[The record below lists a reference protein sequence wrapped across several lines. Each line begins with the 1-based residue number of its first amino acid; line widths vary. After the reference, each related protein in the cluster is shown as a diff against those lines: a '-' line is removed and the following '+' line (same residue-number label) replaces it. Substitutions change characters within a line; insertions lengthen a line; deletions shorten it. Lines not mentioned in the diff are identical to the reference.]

1 MKLITDLLAKK
12 EIPTRVI
19 HNNLRPNN
27 FLFNEKDH
35 SVMALIGYDA
45 IMPGSWLHDF
55 GEAAR
60 YFVSTISSD
69 DPTYACINY
78 DYFKCFTKGYLEA
91 VIDDITDKE
100 FEHLVDALRL
110 MALERG
116 LKYLNDYI
124 VDNKLFNVEYEE
136 ENLDKARRQY
146 KIVTEVE
153 NNYEKLKGIV
163 REVREEIE
171 KSRVS

>member
-1 MKLITDLLAKK
+1 M
-12 EIPTRVI
+12 
-19 HNNLRPNN
+19 
-27 FLFNEKDH
+27 
-35 SVMALIGYDA
+35 
-45 IMPGSWLHDF
+45 
-55 GEAAR
+55 
-60 YFVSTISSD
+60 
-69 DPTYACINY
+69 
-78 DYFKCFTKGYLEA
+78 
-91 VIDDITDKE
+91 
-100 FEHLVDALRL
+100 VDALRL